1 MEEYDCYEECNDESD
16 AADETQS
23 ESSVAV
29 LDSFS
34 SLKINEDETLK
45 KNTNTKSLET
55 IEEEERVDS
64 LVKGPRQRI
73 QHEKITDYFSINK

>member
-1 MEEYDCYEECNDESD
+1 MGGLKKTTKSTWNDSNENSDCESEDEELMEEYDCYEECNDESD

-55 IEEEERVDS
+55 I
-64 LVKGPRQRI
+64 
-73 QHEKITDYFSINK
+73 